1 MVGLI
6 SKRALHPLDDKK
18 RIFISKTKIPT
29 VKKYIVPPS
38 GPLRCLHL
46 AFVRWLW
53 YNDFELPTTA
63 FVSPRN
69 MMKPKV
75 IIKVVNFQVDRQF
88 SRQFHLKIPSVIWQT
103 TVFQSIEGQLLPQ
116 CMRHFSHSFHKNLH
130 KKCSKIWKKWNLPL
144 RIECRVEKK
153 LQKCCYIC
161 D

>member
-1 MVGLI
+1 MYVV
-6 SKRALHPLDDKK
+6 DDKK
-18 RIFISKTKIPT
+18 RIFISKTKILT
-29 VKKYIVPPS
+29 VKKYLVPPS
-38 GPLRCLHL
+38 GPLRCLHF

-53 YNDFELPTTA
+53 YNDFELPTTTA

-103 TVFQSIEGQLLPQ
+103 TVFQSIEGQLLSQ
-116 CMRHFSHSFHKNLH
+116 CIFCIPFTRIYTINALKSG
-130 KKCSKIWKKWNLPL
+130 KKWNLPL

-153 LQKCCYIC
+153 LQKCCYNC

>member
-1 MVGLI
+1 MTKKEF
-6 SKRALHPLDDKK
+6 SFQKRKFQQLK
-18 RIFISKTKIPT
+18 
-29 VKKYIVPPS
+29 VPPP
-38 GPLRCLHL
+38 GPLRCLHF

-53 YNDFELPTTA
+53 YNDFELPTTTA

-103 TVFQSIEGQLLPQ
+103 TVFQSIEGQLLSQ
-116 CMRHFSHSFHKNLH
+116 CMMHFSHSFHKKLH
-130 KKCSKIWKKWNLPL
+130 NKCSKIWKNWNLPL

-153 LQKCCYIC
+153 LQKCWYIC
-161 D
+161 V